1 MNLMLLIKHYKRL
14 IIFALMLVVVEDVAW
29 IVEPYIFGKVI
40 DAVIDVQIFEKKTTI
55 IQSPNQSEQEKLKE
69 LEDEGLL
76 PDTVITDANSH
87 NSIWDSIKVSLKEN
101 PEGSIFFP
109 LAMWILAFT
118 INSGVGA
125 FRRSIDPKIFLRI
138 YTRIAT
144 SISRTSILKKIS
156 ISRTTARVEL
166 SQQFISF
173 LEYRVPEIIQNTIS
187 ISGAVVALYFFDWI
201 ISLTC
206 LLIVIPMY
214 IINKLYMSKVEKLQ
228 KEYHDNYE
236 EIYDVFS
243 KRDPV
248 HVRNYYNNLAKPQ
261 KRIANWGS
269 FNFAFMRFTLLIIF
283 LVVLYV
289 AIELDNFSA
298 GELYS
303 IVAYLWTFVSATEY
317 MPELLE
323 NWSSMKDIARRLK
336 EDN

>member
-14 IIFALMLVVVEDVAW
+14 IIFALMLVVIEDVAW

-40 DAVIDVQIFEKKTTI
+40 DAVIDVQVFEKKSNI
-55 IQSPNQSEQEKLKE
+55 INNPNVTEQDKIKRLQDEDLIPDSLANEPETQS
-69 LEDEGLL
+69 
-76 PDTVITDANSH
+76 H
-87 NSIWDSIKVSLKEN
+87 IWDSLKISIKEN
-101 PEGSIFFP
+101 PENTILFP
-109 LAMWILAFT
+109 LVLWIIAFA

-173 LEYRVPEIIQNTIS
+173 LEYRVPEIIQNAIS
-187 ISGAVVALYFFDWI
+187 ISGAVIALYFFDWI

-206 LLIVIPMY
+206 LLIVLPMY
-214 IINKLYMSKVEKLQ
+214 IINKLYMKKVSALQ

-261 KRIANWGS
+261 KKIANWGS

-303 IVAYLWTFVSATEY
+303 IVAYLWTFVTATEY

-336 EDN
+336 EEN

>member
-14 IIFALMLVVVEDVAW
+14 IVFALMLVVIEDVAW

-40 DAVIDVQIFEKKTTI
+40 DAVIDVQIFEKKNTI
-55 IQSPNQSEQEKLKE
+55 VQSPNKSEQEKIKE

-76 PDTVITDANSH
+76 PDSVSTDTTPH
-87 NSIWDSIKVSLKEN
+87 NSIWDSIKVSLKDN
-101 PEGSIFFP
+101 PEGSIFLP
-109 LAMWILAFT
+109 LALWILAFL

-144 SISRTSILKKIS
+144 SISRNSILRKIS
-156 ISRTTARVEL
+156 ISKTTARVEL
-166 SQQFISF
+166 SQQFIGF
-173 LEYRVPEIIQNTIS
+173 LEFRVPEIIQNAIS
-187 ISGAVVALYFFDWI
+187 IGGAVIALYFFDWI

-206 LLIVIPMY
+206 LLIVLPMY
-214 IINKLYMSKVEKLQ
+214 IINKLYMRKVGALQ
-228 KEYHDNYE
+228 KEFHDNYE
-236 EIYDVFS
+236 EIYDVFA
-243 KRDPV
+243 KKDPV
-248 HVRNYYNNLAKPQ
+248 HVRDYYNNLAKPQ
-261 KRIANWGS
+261 KRIANWGA

-336 EDN
+336 EEN